1 MNVKLFA
8 MCSFVAVSNC
18 FAVDPGWSDS
28 EWRSFYDALR
38 QTETGAEPNE
48 GLGAVGDNGNAI
60 GPYQIWDAYYAD
72 AKQYDSGI
80 GGVYEDVK
88 NDKALSERVVKAYIC
103 RYLPKNGSMEDAA
116 RIHNGGPKGHKKK
129 STLGYLKKFKKFLLG
144 T

>member
-8 MCSFVAVSNC
+8 ACSLMAVSNC
-18 FAVDPGWSDS
+18 FAHDPGWSDS
-28 EWRSFYDALR
+28 EWRSFYNALR
-38 QTETGAEPNE
+38 LSETSAEPNE

-60 GPYQIWDAYYAD
+60 GPYQIWSAYYAD
-72 AKQYDSGI
+72 AKEYDASIAGT
-80 GGVYEDVK
+80 YEDVK
-88 NDKALSERVVKAYIC
+88 DDKVLSEKVVKAYIC

-144 T
+144 N